1 MSLQQTPKSS
11 RRFVF
16 RFLSFLM
23 LSSCVSN
30 SLVLAQDV
38 SPDQAKFFENEVRP
52 LLSKRCYEC
61 HSGDNANGDLQVD
74 SLAALLKGGESGPAI
89 VRGKPDESAL
99 VDAINDYEGA
109 IILISHDRFLLEA
122 CADRLWLVGQ
132 GSVRP
137 FDDDLDAYRKLV
149 LGGPEAVVA
158 PKDAPKAAQEPRRD
172 AAERRAL
179 LSPLRKK
186 IEAADQRMTKL
197 ADLLRRVDTALA
209 DPNTFLRDPDRAA
222 QLSIQRATLEK
233 NVMVAEEE
241 WLALSA
247 EYEQVAAG

>member
-1 MSLQQTPKSS
+1 
-11 RRFVF
+11 
-16 RFLSFLM
+16 
-23 LSSCVSN
+23 
-30 SLVLAQDV
+30 
-38 SPDQAKFFENEVRP
+38 
-52 LLSKRCYEC
+52 
-61 HSGDNANGDLQVD
+61 
-74 SLAALLKGGESGPAI
+74 
-89 VRGKPDESAL
+89 
-99 VDAINDYEGA
+99 
-109 IILISHDRFLLEA
+109 
-122 CADRLWLVGQ
+122 VGQ

-149 LGGPEAVVA
+149 LGGPEAVA
-158 PKDAPKAAQEPRRD
+158 ATKETPKAAQEPRRD

-179 LSPLRKK
+179 LGPLRKK

-241 WLALSA
+241 WLALSS